1 MRQERIARLTVT
13 GFVCLVAVSVGG
25 CGSDHEGGDH
35 TVPSGS
41 AGTNGQDPIG
51 NGTGGSGA
59 GSGTGNA
66 GNAGNAGNGSG
77 AQTGFFPGGAAHVRL
92 VLKEVH

>member
-13 GFVCLVAVSVGG
+13 GLVCLVAASVGG
-25 CGSDHEGGDH
+25 CGSDHKGGNQ

-41 AGTNGQDPIG
+41 AGTDDQNPPN
-51 NGTGGSGA
+51 NGTGGNGA
-59 GSGTGNA
+59 ASGTGNV
-66 GNAGNAGNGSG
+66 GNAGTGSG
-77 AQTGFFPGGAAHVRL
+77 AQTGVLAGGAAHVRL